1 MAHRCPIPAGA
12 VSRIGMLDKWRNCRT
27 YLVDYIRQQKAE
39 RLTADLL
46 AAEGADQALEAAT

>member
-1 MAHRCPIPAGA
+1 
-12 VSRIGMLDKWRNCRT
+12 MLDKWRNCRT